1 MQSDQLSASTAA
13 NKASETVKGISKDSS
28 DEELENAV
36 KSFES
41 FFVEQILKEMKE
53 SIENINKDGDEDK
66 TASMMT
72 DLYMDSTIQ
81 QVAADLVEKFGD
93 NMTETLVSQIKRSY
107 GMTDTTSAEEAL
119 STTQKTEE
127 T

>member
-1 MQSDQLSASTAA
+1 
-13 NKASETVKGISKDSS
+13 
-28 DEELENAV
+28 
-36 KSFES
+36 
-41 FFVEQILKEMKE
+41 
-53 SIENINKDGDEDK
+53 
-66 TASMMT
+66 
-72 DLYMDSTIQ
+72 MDSTIQ